1 MLLIVK
7 LAAPKLLMEGGAQE
21 ADLKSSTPPKGRK
34 KYGWVTVANDLSR
47 HGDLSKLA
55 SKSRFRRLKSMAT

>member
-34 KYGWVTVANDLSR
+34 KYGWVTVVNDLSR
-47 HGDLSKLA
+47 HGDLRKLV
-55 SKSRFRRLKSMAT
+55 